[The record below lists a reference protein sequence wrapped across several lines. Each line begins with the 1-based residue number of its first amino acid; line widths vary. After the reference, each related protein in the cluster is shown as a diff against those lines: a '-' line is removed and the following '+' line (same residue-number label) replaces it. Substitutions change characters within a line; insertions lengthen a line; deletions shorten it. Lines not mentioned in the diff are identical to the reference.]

1 MVQCAGR
8 AINVTCPLRL
18 NKRGFRPNAI
28 EAEEGVNGDCS
39 GLFPAARTK
48 SNYERSL
55 FLFLSRSTRTALVSF
70 GVHTRLDNSRIW
82 TAGANSIHDRL
93 SLAHE
98 LLISLIYIMFH
109 RDVSFVR
116 CGEFPFAPPTGSNA
130 IEFSRVSPDQI
141 ASAR

>member
-1 MVQCAGR
+1 MRSRRKKGLTAT
-8 AINVTCPLRL
+8 AAAFFRL
-18 NKRGFRPNAI
+18 SELNPT
-28 EAEEGVNGDCS
+28 
-39 GLFPAARTK
+39 TK
-48 SNYERSL
+48 DLSL
-55 FLFLSRSTRTALVSF
+55 SLSRSTRMALVSF
-70 GVHTRLDNSRIW
+70 GVHTRSDNSRIW
-82 TAGANSIHDRL
+82 TTGANSIHDRL